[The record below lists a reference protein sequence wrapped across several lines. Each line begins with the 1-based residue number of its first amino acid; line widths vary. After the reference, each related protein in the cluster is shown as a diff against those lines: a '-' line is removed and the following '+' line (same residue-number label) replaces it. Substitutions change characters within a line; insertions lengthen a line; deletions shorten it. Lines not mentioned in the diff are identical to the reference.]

1 MKNEYTLMHK
11 NVKVVDIELIDSA
24 SALVN
29 VGKVHNKEYS
39 PRLRGEINIGTL
51 TEWWFNRAIPASR
64 QHLQQT
70 LFDLGVETPQEL
82 LKRSLGLS
90 LSDHY
95 WIKPINENM
104 KWEDVNFFEND
115 FSDDVGRYFVEGYRA
130 DKGVVLDFRNPDASS
145 VGWLAKR
152 WMKRDEKRC
161 LLKGGSTDYRQE
173 PYNEVI
179 ATYILNC
186 LNINHVSYELFF
198 QNDLPFSLC
207 ENFVTLDTELIPAW
221 EVYRSFEKE
230 RSKNKLEH
238 FLKCCEKL
246 NIPVTREELE
256 KMIVFDYIIA
266 NEDRHFGNFGFIR
279 DSNTLEFKGFAPI
292 FDNGTSLWYNTEF
305 IGRDVIC
312 SSFAGTH
319 DKQIEL
325 VESFKWFNGDAL
337 NEIRETIHEIFGK
350 SRRTEGVT
358 ALTKE
363 RAEKVTDA
371 VKQKIDIIERLRD
384 PQTFNVS
391 VEVKTEKPFS
401 KLEQIKLTGEK
412 HEQERVL
419 VAKRRQPKLHS

>member
-1 MKNEYTLMHK
+1 VVTKPVSYRQREGVEDLLNVDVFKGNSYTLMHK
-11 NVKVVDIELIDSA
+11 NVKVIDMELTDSGA
-24 SALVN
+24 ALAN

-39 PRLRGEINIGTL
+39 PRLHGEINIGTL

-95 WIKPINENM
+95 WIKPIHEDI
-104 KWEDVNFFEND
+104 KWEDVNFFQNS

-130 DKGVVLDFRNPDASS
+130 EKGVVLDFRNPDASS

-152 WMKRDEKRC
+152 WMNRDGKRC

-173 PYNEVI
+173 PFNEVI
-179 ATYILNC
+179 ATYILDC
-186 LNINHVSYELFF
+186 LKIHHVPYELFF
-198 QNDLPFSLC
+198 QNNLPFSLC
-207 ENFVTLDTELIPAW
+207 ENFVTVDTELIPAW
-221 EVYRSFEKE
+221 EVYRSFEKDRTE
-230 RSKNKLEH
+230 NKLDH

-246 NIPVTREELE
+246 NIPVAREELE

-266 NEDRHFGNFGFIR
+266 NEDRHFGNFGVIR

-305 IGRDVIC
+305 IGREVIC

-319 DKQIEL
+319 SEQIKL
-325 VESFKWFNGDAL
+325 VQSFKWFNGEAL
-337 NEIRETIHEIFGK
+337 NGIQAAIHEIFSK
-350 SRRTEGVT
+350 SRQTEEVS
-358 ALTKE
+358 ALSKE
-363 RAEKVTDA
+363 RAEKVSDA
-371 VKQKIDIIERLRD
+371 VIQKINVIERLRD
-384 PQTFNVS
+384 PHMFNL
-391 VEVKTEKPFS
+391 
-401 KLEQIKLTGEK
+401 KL
-412 HEQERVL
+412 R
-419 VAKRRQPKLHS
+419 